1 MGNSRLLSW
10 QRPLLSLSRSRC
22 LFVSELANISPTLPL
37 DGMNPVLESTAN
49 LGAPPSGRLAL
60 KHELDLLKGLARCF
74 GVEEKDMYGND
85 GAERAEYHVRLPC
98 YVRERRGHEQRKG
111 QVEDPVS
118 SSGDPDTLGSV
129 GYGENLGGVDPS
141 HGSLLVLQSAKEY
154 IYRPMQNIT
163 GVMKKNSPRSLRRL
177 LRRYNNRQ

>member
-118 SSGDPDTLGSV
+118 SSGDSDTLGSV
-129 GYGENLGGVDPS
+129 CHGEDLGGVDPS
-141 HGSLLVLQSAKEY
+141 HRSLLCLRLATDVSLD
-154 IYRPMQNIT
+154 PVQNRAGT
-163 GVMKKNSPRSLRRL
+163 VKVDSPR
-177 LRRYNNRQ
+177 